1 MAINATDKAILA
13 EANARLKKN
22 YKTITEYLTDNGRL
36 KTTSPSYKSR
46 LTLVENERGK
56 SKREKFVSG
65 GDWQEFIQNK
75 YGWIVDI
82 YNSVPEV
89 AELIRNAYINGEP
102 ADVVTQKINNSKWA
116 LGLQVGE
123 YDFLKATAT
132 NDRSYLDSVS
142 AKGTYIKAIAARS
155 GYALSDTQVSS
166 LAASA
171 TKGGWDDL
179 LISQE
184 INKTIATNARN
195 NPVGSQ
201 PSGMVPAAP
210 GAAAPTELQTGND
223 AASVRTTA
231 KKYGITLTDSMV
243 EGYVQAMLNGTL
255 SKEQVGIQFR
265 NQAKNLYP
273 SLASQ
278 LDEGSL
284 DDALSSYKAVAA
296 QTLGIDDSM
305 VDFTSDKFKGL
316 LTYSDPL
323 TKQPRLMNST
333 EWSGYLRKL
342 PEWQETKEAKSG
354 YDDIIKNVETLFG
367 KVR

>member
-1 MAINATDKAILA
+1 MAINATDKKILT

-36 KTTSPSYKSR
+36 KTTSTSYKSR

-56 SKREKFVSG
+56 GKREKYVAGS
-65 GDWQEFIQNK
+65 DWQQFIKDK
-75 YGWIVDI
+75 YGWIVNI
-82 YNSVPEV
+82 YDTVPEIGTI
-89 AELIRNAYINGEP
+89 IRDAYINDEP
-102 ADVVTQKINNSKWA
+102 ANVITQKINNSQWA

-123 YDFLKATAT
+123 YDYLKATFT
-132 NDRSYLDSVS
+132 NDRSYLDTVS
-142 AKGTYIKAIAARS
+142 AKGTYIKSVAAKS
-155 GYALSDTQVSS
+155 GYTLSDSQVSS

-171 TKGGWDDL
+171 TKGGWDDAI
-179 LISQE
+179 ISQE

-195 NPVGSQ
+195 NPVA
-201 PSGMVPAAP
+201 PGMVPKAP
-210 GAAAPTELQTGND
+210 EAAAPTELQSGNT

-243 EGYVQAMLNGTL
+243 EGYVQAMMDGTL
-255 SKEQVGIQFR
+255 SNEQVGIQFR

-273 SLASQ
+273 SLAPQ

-316 LTYSDPL
+316 LTYTDPL

-342 PEWQETKEAKSG
+342 PEWQETKEAKAG

>member
-1 MAINATDKAILA
+1 MAINATDKKILA
-13 EANARLKKN
+13 EANTRLKKN

-36 KTTSPSYKSR
+36 KTTSASYKSR
-46 LTLVENERGK
+46 LTLVENARGK
-56 SKREKFVSG
+56 GKREKYVAG
-65 GDWQEFIQNK
+65 GDWQKFLQDK
-75 YGWIVDI
+75 YGWIVSI
-82 YNSVPEV
+82 YNTVPEV
-89 AELIRNAYINGEP
+89 AELIRNAYINDEP
-102 ADVVTQKINNSKWA
+102 ADVVTQKLNNSKWA

-123 YDFLKATAT
+123 YDFLKATAI
-132 NDRSYLDSVS
+132 NDRSYLDTV
-142 AKGTYIKAIAARS
+142 AARGTYIKSVAAKS
-155 GYALSDTQVSS
+155 GYTLSEAQVSS

-171 TKGGWDDL
+171 TKGGWDEAI
-179 LISQE
+179 ISQE

-195 NPVGSQ
+195 NPMGAQ
-201 PSGMVPAAP
+201 PSGMVPAMPTAT
-210 GAAAPTELQTGND
+210 APTELQTGND

-255 SKEQVGIQFR
+255 SSEQVGIQFR

-273 SLASQ
+273 SLAPQ

-305 VDFTSDKFKGL
+305 VDFTNDKFKGL
-316 LTYSDPL
+316 LTYTDPL

-342 PEWQETKEAKSG
+342 PEWQETKEAKAG
-354 YDDIIKNVETLFG
+354 YDSIIKNVETLFG